1 MTLRLLALAVLAASA
16 SAGAA
21 DNIPPATE
29 AEAIAHLMA
38 VNDHEIQTAELAAS
52 KGVSAAV
59 ADYAAMLK
67 KEHSE
72 NQTKA
77 QALPSAPGT
86 GEDVSAD
93 LTAQKEKAAAE
104 RDALAAKSGDDFEA
118 AYLDAMVTGHAEA
131 LTLIDTQLLPA
142 AKTDAVKSH
151 FTTTR
156 EHVAMHL
163 EKAKE
168 LQAK

>member
-1 MTLRLLALAVLAASA
+1 MKIRTLALALLLGT
-16 SAGAA
+16 GAA
-21 DNIPPATE
+21 VAADSEPAPSETV
-29 AEAIAHLMA
+29 AIAHLMA
-38 VNDHEIQTAELAAS
+38 VNDHEIQAADLAAT

-77 QALPSAPGT
+77 QALPSAPGN
-86 GEDVSAD
+86 GEDVSGD
-93 LTAQKEKAAAE
+93 VTAQKEKAAAE

-131 LTLIDTQLLPA
+131 LALIDAQLLPA
-142 AKTDAVKSH
+142 AKTEAVKSH

-168 LQAK
+168 LQAQ